1 MGTYRALAEVFLFIV
16 GHLGRLIESFTTR
29 TNVMKRC
36 YGNVNEGLLRVA
48 ISMKKRREVLD
59 FGFGFVR

>member
-1 MGTYRALAEVFLFIV
+1 VGGRNGTYGALAEVFLFVV

-36 YGNVNEGLLRVA
+36 YGNVDEGLLR
-48 ISMKKRREVLD
+48 
-59 FGFGFVR
+59 